1 MQHLSTSEDT
11 LDIKINGRSLE
22 ITDDIQSYV
31 NKKFSRLSRHLPQ
44 MMDATAEIKRTSSR
58 SGDDRFVVQL
68 TLTVKGQVLRAQ
80 RRSSTVSEAIDTA
93 VDVMDR
99 QIRRYKGRRYRSNQ
113 QRKSLRDLPDGLA
126 PEPDE
131 MEEMPIKVVRRKRF
145 PMVGMT
151 VDDAIAEMELLSHSF
166 YLFRSVETGIYSVVY
181 RREDGDYGLIEPV
194 EG

>member
-1 MQHLSTSEDT
+1 M
-11 LDIKINGRSLE
+11 DIKIHGRNVDISN
-22 ITDDIQSYV
+22 DIQSYV
-31 NKKFSRLSRHLPQ
+31 DKKFNRLSRHLPQ

-58 SGDDRFVVQL
+58 AGDDRIAVQI

-80 RRSSTVSEAIDTA
+80 RRGSTVREAVDTA

-113 QRKSLRDLPDGLA
+113 QRKSLRDIPDGLV

-131 MEEMPIKVVRRKRF
+131 EAPSPDEMEDMPIKVVRRKRF
-145 PMVGMT
+145 PMVSMT
-151 VDDAIAEMELLSHSF
+151 VDDAIAEMELLNHSF
-166 YLFRSVETGIYSVVY
+166 YLFRNMETGSYSVVY
-181 RREDGDYGLIEPV
+181 QREDGDYDLIDPI